1 MRNHYSSVSSSALAT
16 GCGGINIFSQRRK
29 ERKGRQGSLFPL
41 SLRSWRSLRENC
53 VSGVL
58 FRAGRPRSS
67 EAIGG
72 LAAWKKSILRVLAVQ
87 LPFRSAP
94 WSSGAVGLV
103 LCLALIGCGPGRSD
117 EPVEFRVP
125 VTIAEVGTGAV
136 EDRINAT
143 GSLRASQVVTL
154 TVESRGILNLAQKD
168 GRRLAEGDRVTV
180 GQIVAE
186 ISGEDVRVA
195 ARTAATRRRFESAQ
209 SDFEATEELSEQG
222 LINESELRRA
232 ETTLEDA
239 RLEYDRSLLLEIRN
253 RLVTPIDGVILTLAR
268 DSNGRPMADG
278 QLVAPGFAV
287 AQIAPTGQ
295 LVADIDIVGL
305 DVARIREGLPV
316 RVLHHAFG
324 DQEFEGRVVRLAPS
338 INELTRALRAEVSV
352 GNDSGLLRP
361 GMFVEAEVLIERRE
375 NVAVVPRDAVA
386 DRAGKRVV
394 FVLQGQRVVRR
405 EVELGLGDDRT
416 VEVRS
421 GVEQGERVVV
431 RGLET
436 LADGSRVRVTGT

>member
-1 MRNHYSSVSSSALAT
+1 
-16 GCGGINIFSQRRK
+16 
-29 ERKGRQGSLFPL
+29 
-41 SLRSWRSLRENC
+41 
-53 VSGVL
+53 
-58 FRAGRPRSS
+58 
-67 EAIGG
+67 
-72 LAAWKKSILRVLAVQ
+72 
-87 LPFRSAP
+87 
-94 WSSGAVGLV
+94 LV
-103 LCLALIGCGPGRSD
+103 LCLVLLGCGPGRSD

-125 VTIAEVGTGAV
+125 VTVAEVGTGTV

-209 SDFEATEELSEQG
+209 SDFKATVELSEQG

-232 ETTLEDA
+232 EMTLEDA
-239 RLEYDRSLLLEIRN
+239 RLEYDRSLLLEVRN
-253 RLVTPIDGVILTLAR
+253 HLVTPIDGVILTLAR
-268 DSNGRPMADG
+268 DVNGRPMADG

-324 DQEFEGRVVRLAPS
+324 DQEFEGSVVRLAPS

-352 GNDSGLLRP
+352 DNLSGLLRP
-361 GMFVEAEVLIERRE
+361 GMFVEAEVLIERRD

-394 FVLQGQRVVRR
+394 FVLRGQRVVRR

>member
-1 MRNHYSSVSSSALAT
+1 MRN
-16 GCGGINIFSQRRK
+16 GMF
-29 ERKGRQGSLFPL
+29 
-41 SLRSWRSLRENC
+41 
-53 VSGVL
+53 
-58 FRAGRPRSS
+58 
-67 EAIGG
+67 
-72 LAAWKKSILRVLAVQ
+72 AVC
-87 LPFRSAP
+87 
-94 WSSGAVGLV
+94 
-103 LCLALIGCGPGRSD
+103 LCLALFGCGPGRTD
-117 EPVEFRVP
+117 ETVEFRVP
-125 VTIAEVGTGAV
+125 VTVEEVGAGDV
-136 EDRINAT
+136 EDRISAT
-143 GSLRASQVVTL
+143 GSLRASQVISL
-154 TVESRGILNLAQKD
+154 TVENRGVLNLARKG
-168 GRRLAEGDRVTV
+168 GRRLAEGDRVTA
-180 GQIVAE
+180 GQVVAE

-209 SDFEATEELSEQG
+209 SDFEATRKLFEQG
-222 LINESELRRA
+222 LINETELRRA

-239 RLEYDRSLLLEIRN
+239 RLEYDRSLLVEIRN

-268 DSNGRPMADG
+268 DVNGRPMADG

-287 AQIAPTGQ
+287 AQIAPTGE

-324 DQEFEGRVVRLAPS
+324 DREFRGRVERLAPS
-338 INELTRALRAEVSV
+338 VNELTRAMQAEVSV
-352 GNDSGLLRP
+352 DNGSGLLRP

-375 NVAVVPRDAVA
+375 GVAVVPREAVA

-394 FVLQGQRVVRR
+394 FVLHGQRVVRR

-436 LADGSRVRVTGT
+436 LNDGSRVRVTGGQ

>member
-1 MRNHYSSVSSSALAT
+1 
-16 GCGGINIFSQRRK
+16 K
-29 ERKGRQGSLFPL
+29 ERKGRQGSLFSF
-41 SLRSWRSLRENC
+41 SLRAWRSLRDNC
-53 VSGVL
+53 LFGPRLCAGRLRSSGVIGG
-58 FRAGRPRSS
+58 RAG
-67 EAIGG
+67 G
-72 LAAWKKSILRVLAVQ
+72 KKPILRVLAVQ

-94 WSSGAVGLV
+94 WSSGAAGLAFCLCLV
-103 LCLALIGCGPGRSD
+103 LLGCGPGRTD
-117 EPVEFRVP
+117 EPVEFKVP
-125 VTIAEVGTGAV
+125 VTVAEVGTGVV
-136 EDRINAT
+136 EDRISAT

-154 TVESRGILNLAQKD
+154 TVESRGILNLARKG
-168 GRRLAEGDRVTV
+168 GRRLAEGDRVRV
-180 GQIVAE
+180 GQVVAE

-209 SDFEATEELSEQG
+209 SDFEATQELFDQG
-222 LINESELRRA
+222 LINEAELRRA

-239 RLEYDRSLLLEIRN
+239 RLEYDRSLLVEVRN

-287 AQIAPTGQ
+287 AQIAPTGE

-338 INELTRALRAEVSV
+338 INELTRALRAEVGVDNS
-352 GNDSGLLRP
+352 SGLLRP

-375 NVAVVPRDAVA
+375 GVAVVPRDAIA

-405 EVELGLGDDRT
+405 EVELGLGDDRM
-416 VEVRS
+416 VEVWS
-421 GVEQGERVVV
+421 GIEQGERVVV

-436 LADGSRVRVTGT
+436 LTDGSRVRVTGGQ

>member
-1 MRNHYSSVSSSALAT
+1 MRSRAGFSDATDRPVASNVRGKFQILNFKFSILNFRTKRSYASPSLNKGLGAGVRKSGVYNSKFKIQNSKLLISDPPRRLRSTTAALAT
-16 GCGGINIFSQRRK
+16 C
-29 ERKGRQGSLFPL
+29 
-41 SLRSWRSLRENC
+41 
-53 VSGVL
+53 
-58 FRAGRPRSS
+58 
-67 EAIGG
+67 
-72 LAAWKKSILRVLAVQ
+72 
-87 LPFRSAP
+87 
-94 WSSGAVGLV
+94 
-103 LCLALIGCGPGRSD
+103 LCLILIGCGPGRTD
-117 EPVEFRVP
+117 EPVEFKVP
-125 VTIAEVGTGAV
+125 VTVAEVGTGVV
-136 EDRINAT
+136 EDRIRAT

-154 TVESRGILNLAQKD
+154 TVESRGILNLARKD
-168 GRRLAEGDRVTV
+168 GRRLAEGDRVRV
-180 GQIVAE
+180 GQVVAE

-209 SDFEATEELSEQG
+209 SDFEATRELFDQG
-222 LINESELRRA
+222 LINEAELRRA

-239 RLEYDRSLLLEIRN
+239 RLEYDRSLLVEVRN

-268 DSNGRPMADG
+268 DVNGRPMADG

-287 AQIAPTGQ
+287 AQIAPTGE

-338 INELTRALRAEVSV
+338 INELTRALRAEVGVDNS
-352 GNDSGLLRP
+352 SGLLRP

-375 NVAVVPRDAVA
+375 GVAVVPRDAVA

-405 EVELGLGDDRT
+405 EVELGLGDDRM

-421 GVEQGERVVV
+421 GIEQGERVVV

-436 LADGSRVRVTGT
+436 LTDGSRVRVTGT

>member
-1 MRNHYSSVSSSALAT
+1 MSNRVRFAYATDRPTSSKMRDTIAGLRPQVSGLT
-16 GCGGINIFSQRRK
+16 LHRT
-29 ERKGRQGSLFPL
+29 
-41 SLRSWRSLRENC
+41 WRSLIPAACYLQPAAATRW
-53 VSGVL
+53 
-58 FRAGRPRSS
+58 AGRFHFGSG
-67 EAIGG
+67 AAG
-72 LAAWKKSILRVLAVQ
+72 LA
-87 LPFRSAP
+87 FC
-94 WSSGAVGLV
+94 
-103 LCLALIGCGPGRSD
+103 LCLASLGCGPGRTD

-125 VTIAEVGTGAV
+125 VTVAEVGTGVV

-143 GSLRASQVVTL
+143 GTLRASQVVTL
-154 TVESRGILNLAQKD
+154 SVESRGILNLAQKN

-195 ARTAATRRRFESAQ
+195 ARTAVTRRRFESAQ

-222 LINESELRRA
+222 LINETELRRA

-239 RLEYDRSLLLEIRN
+239 RLEYDRSLLLEVRN
-253 RLVTPIDGVILTLAR
+253 RLVTPIDGVILTLVR
-268 DSNGRPMADG
+268 DNNGRPMADG

-287 AQIAPTGQ
+287 AQIAPTGE

-305 DVARIREGLPV
+305 DVSRIREGLPV

-324 DQEFEGRVVRLAPS
+324 DQEFDGRVVRLAPS

-375 NVAVVPRDAVA
+375 NVAVVSRDAVA
-386 DRAGKRVV
+386 DRGGKRVV

-421 GVEQGERVVV
+421 GVERGERVVV

-436 LADGSRVRVTGT
+436 LADGSRVRVAGGQ